1 MQAQGGQEIAAW
13 EAKQARRISREQAL
27 LHPRAVDTVIDPH
40 ATIVGMYTHYGLG
53 ESRSSLMAAIG
64 HAVHSYGPKAFLELV
79 PLKIATS
86 VGATSPNM
94 AAIHI

>member
-40 ATIVGMYTHYGLG
+40 ATIVGMYT
-53 ESRSSLMAAIG
+53 SA
-64 HAVHSYGPKAFLELV
+64 
-79 PLKIATS
+79 
-86 VGATSPNM
+86 
-94 AAIHI
+94 